1 MMTPFQ
7 SILIGFAAGILF
19 CGVIVSVVCGMWIW
33 LVRERQRSLDE
44 FHADRDTAA
53 GSIRPQGNRSR
64 FSLKP
69 ERTKN
74 DG

>member
-7 SILIGFAAGILF
+7 STLIGFAAGILF
-19 CGVIVSVVCGMWIW
+19 CGLIVSVVSGLWIW
-33 LVRERQRSLDE
+33 LVRERQRSLDQ
-44 FHADRDTAA
+44 FHADWDTVAE
-53 GSIRPQGNRSR
+53 SIRPQGNRSR
-64 FSLKP
+64 FSLKR